1 VWGDTSSIVI
11 MKGEFVNRGIIIW
24 VLVLVL
30 LVLVSVAI
38 GSDTSSGIG
47 SIEASSSLFDDEV
60 NVQGYS

>member
-1 VWGDTSSIVI
+1 VWGDTISLVI

-47 SIEASSSLFDDEV
+47 SIEASS
-60 NVQGYS
+60 

>member
-1 VWGDTSSIVI
+1 MWGDTSSLVI

-24 VLVLVL
+24 VLVLVA

-47 SIEASSSLFDDEV
+47 SIEARSSLFDDEV

>member
-1 VWGDTSSIVI
+1 MWGDTISLVI

-24 VLVLVL
+24 VSVLVA